1 MLVPQLL
8 SYTRWSVWHGG
19 ETQEEE
25 QTLFL
30 AFKDQF
36 TKYLF
41 STQQAPGSVLGIT
54 IYILLSTSLWDRA
67 SCFTPGEES
76 YSKV

>member
-1 MLVPQLL
+1 MLRDDLE
-8 SYTRWSVWHGG
+8 RWDGR

-41 STQQAPGSVLGIT
+41 STHQTPGSVLGIT
-54 IYILLSTSLWDRA
+54 IYILLSISL
-67 SCFTPGEES
+67 
-76 YSKV
+76 